1 MKKLLLLLG
10 TLLISQLAFAIAED
24 ELLPPEQAFS
34 VNARAID
41 ANTIEVEWKAAEG
54 YYLYHDK
61 FNFQSET
68 PGIDLGTA
76 QIPPGKKK
84 FGLRADGTEGE
95 LEVYRHKV
103 AITLPLKRSD
113 AASQN
118 SLRLSVGSQGCADV
132 GVCYPPRRQ
141 TVLLNLPAATLVSK
155 NVTGLQS
162 LTSLGNSLG
171 LGSAEREFL
180 PPDEAF
186 AFSAHINE
194 TGNIIADWQIAE
206 GYYLY
211 RDKFAFSTDSAG
223 MQVGNVSLPAGEMH
237 HGILPSGG
245 EGDVEVYMH
254 GVQVAVPVL
263 RSNAAGKVIN
273 LTAKF
278 QGCAD
283 AGICYPPMKKTVS
296 LELPAGLAS
305 SSQGSASADTSST
318 VSSTKDEPVAEQD
331 RLAHLLT
338 NKPVLA
344 VLLFFVFGIGLALT
358 PCVFPMIP
366 ILSSIIVGQG
376 EGITTRKAFTLSL
389 VYVLAM
395 AVTYTTGG
403 IIAGMFGENL
413 QAAFQNAWIISGFVG
428 IFVVLSLSMFGFYDL
443 QLPSALQS
451 KLTEISNK
459 QEGGTLIGV
468 AIMGFLSAL
477 IVGPCV
483 AAPLAGALLVIGQTG
498 DPVLGGFALF
508 SLSMGMG
515 APLLAIG
522 VSAGKFLPRAGDWM
536 KPIKAVFGV
545 ALLAVGIWMLERI
558 IPAEVT
564 NTLWAVLLIISAVY
578 MGALSHL
585 PVEADG
591 WSKLWKGIGLV
602 GLIYGV
608 MLLIGV
614 ASGNTDMMQPLRS
627 SNTVIMGGSAT
638 AMEHKVFDKVNN
650 NAELDVAIK
659 KASSEGKAV
668 FLDFYADWCVECI
681 RMEKSTFA
689 KPEVQALF
697 ADMVLLKADVTD
709 NNDEHK
715 AMLKRFGLIGPP
727 AMMVFGKDGMERR
740 NYRMIGFYPP
750 EEFVPHVRQALQ

>member
-1 MKKLLLLLG
+1 MKKLLLLLS
-10 TLLISQLAFAIAED
+10 TLLISQPAFAVEED

-41 ANTIEVEWKAAEG
+41 ANTVEIEWKAAKG
-54 YYLYHDK
+54 YYLYNDK
-61 FNFQSET
+61 FNYKSET
-68 PGIDLGTA
+68 PGIELGTA

-84 FGLRADGTEGE
+84 IGLRADGTEGE
-95 LEVYRHKV
+95 LEYYRHKV
-103 AITLPLKRSD
+103 AITLPLKRRD
-113 AASQN
+113 ANQS
-118 SLRLSVGSQGCADV
+118 SLRLTVGSQGCADV

-141 TVLLNLPAATLVSK
+141 TVLLNLPAATTVAPK
-155 NVTGLQS
+155 KIGGLQS
-162 LTSLGNSLG
+162 LTKLGNSLG

-186 AFSAHINE
+186 AFSAHVSE
-194 TGNIIADWQIAE
+194 TGNIVADWQIAE

-211 RDKFAFSTDSAG
+211 RDKFSFSTDSTG
-223 MQVGNVSLPAGEMH
+223 MQLSAASLPAGEMH

-245 EGDVEVYMH
+245 EGEVEVYMH
-254 GVQVAVPVL
+254 GVQVTVPVQ
-263 RSNAAGKVIN
+263 RDDAAGNTIN
-273 LTAKF
+273 FTAKF

-283 AGICYPPMKKTVS
+283 AGICYPPMKKTVT

-305 SSQGSASADTSST
+305 TNQTASTTTTTSG
-318 VSSTKDEPVAEQD
+318 EPVTEQD
-331 RLAHLLT
+331 SIAESLKSGNTLLT
-338 NKPVLA
+338 LLA
-344 VLLFFVFGIGLALT
+344 FFGFGLLLSFT

-366 ILSSIIVGQG
+366 ILSGIIIGQG
-376 EGITTRKAFTLSL
+376 ESITTRKAFTLSV

-395 AVTYTTGG
+395 SVTYTFVG
-403 IIAGMFGENL
+403 IIAGVFGENL

-428 IFVVLSLSMFGFYDL
+428 IFVLLSLSMFGFYDL

-451 KLTEISNK
+451 KLSELSNK

-468 AIMGFLSAL
+468 GIMGFLSAL

-483 AAPLAGALLVIGQTG
+483 AAPLAGALIYIGQSG
-498 DPVLGGFALF
+498 DAVLGGMALF
-508 SLSMGMG
+508 ALSMGMG
-515 APLLAIG
+515 APLIAIG
-522 VSAGKFLPRAGDWM
+522 TSAGKLLPGAGDWM
-536 KPIKAVFGV
+536 RPIKGVFGV

-558 IPAEVT
+558 VPAEIT
-564 NTLWAVLLIISAVY
+564 NSLWAILLIVSAVY

-602 GLIYGV
+602 GLIYGT

-614 ASGNTDMMQPLRS
+614 GSGNTDMLQPLRS
-627 SNTVIMGGSAT
+627 SNTVIMGGAAT
-638 AMEHKVFDKVNN
+638 ATEHKTFNTINN
-650 NAELDVAIK
+650 NAELDAAIK

-709 NNDEHK
+709 NNDEQK
-715 AMLKRFGLIGPP
+715 AILKRFGLIGPP
-727 AMMVFGKDGMERR
+727 AMMVFGKDGVERR
-740 NYRMIGFYPP
+740 NYRMVGFYPP
-750 EEFVPHVRQALQ
+750 EEFVPHVRKALQ

>member
-1 MKKLLLLLG
+1 MKKLLLLLS
-10 TLLISQLAFAIAED
+10 TLLISNLAFAIAED
-24 ELLPPEQAFS
+24 ELLSPEQAFS

-41 ANTIEVEWKAAEG
+41 ANTIEVEWKAADG

-61 FNFQSET
+61 FNHKSET
-68 PGIDLGTA
+68 PGIELGAA

-95 LEVYRHKV
+95 LEIYRHKV
-103 AITLPLKRSD
+103 AIKLPLKRVD
-113 AASQN
+113 ASQN
-118 SLRLSVGSQGCADV
+118 SLRLTVGSQGCADV

-141 TVLLNLPAATLVSK
+141 TVLLNLPAATATAPEITS
-155 NVTGLQS
+155 GLQS
-162 LTSLGNSLG
+162 LTKLGNSLG

-186 AFSAHINE
+186 SFSAHMGEN
-194 TGNIIADWQIAE
+194 GNIIADWQIAE

-211 RDKFAFSTDSAG
+211 RDKFAFSTDTTG
-223 MQVGNVSLPAGEMH
+223 MQLGNASLPAGEMH
-237 HGILPSGG
+237 RGILPTGG
-245 EGDVEVYMH
+245 EGEVEVFMH
-254 GVQVAVPVL
+254 GVQVSVPVQ
-263 RSNAAGKVIN
+263 RGDAPGNTIN
-273 LTAKF
+273 FIAKF

-283 AGICYPPMKKTVS
+283 AGICYPPMKKSVA
-296 LELPAGLAS
+296 LELPAALAS
-305 SSQGSASADTSST
+305 TGQASTPIDTAST
-318 VSSTKDEPVAEQD
+318 APATEQD
-331 RLAHLLT
+331 SIAESLKSGNTLLT
-338 NKPVLA
+338 LLA
-344 VLLFFVFGIGLALT
+344 FFGFGLLLSFT

-366 ILSSIIVGQG
+366 ILSGIIVGQG
-376 EGITTRKAFTLSL
+376 EGITTRKAFTLSV

-395 AVTYTTGG
+395 SLTYTSGG
-403 IIAGMFGENL
+403 IIAGVFGENL

-428 IFVVLSLSMFGFYDL
+428 IFLVLSLSMFGFYDL

-451 KLTEISNK
+451 KLSELSSK

-468 AIMGFLSAL
+468 GIMGFLSAL

-483 AAPLAGALLVIGQTG
+483 AAPLAGALIYIGQTG
-498 DPVLGGFALF
+498 DAVLGGMALF
-508 SLSMGMG
+508 SLSLGMG
-515 APLLAIG
+515 TPLIAIG
-522 VSAGKFLPRAGDWM
+522 TSAGKFLPRAGDWM

-558 IPAEVT
+558 IPAEIT
-564 NTLWAVLLIISAVY
+564 NSLWAVLLIVSAVY

-591 WSKLWKGIGLV
+591 WSKLWKGLGLIA
-602 GLIYGV
+602 LIYGT

-614 ASGNTDMMQPLRS
+614 GSGNTNMLQPLRS
-627 SNTVIMGGSAT
+627 SSTVIMGGAAT
-638 AMEHKVFDKVNN
+638 AIEHKAFNKVNN
-650 NAELDVAIK
+650 NAELDAAIK

-681 RMEKSTFA
+681 RMEKATFA
-689 KPEVQALF
+689 KPEVQELF
-697 ADMVLLKADVTD
+697 ADMVLLKADVTA
-709 NNDEHK
+709 NNAEHK

-740 NYRMIGFYPP
+740 NYRMVGFYPAK
-750 EEFVPHVRQALQ
+750 EFVPHVRKALQ